1 MNRFQVD
8 GRLANITQNL
18 GTIPIAHRDT
28 NLAQLSSAF
37 EAIQNLKSLEV
48 ISDFRDG
55 IIGMIVSKMDPLETQ
70 RISLP
75 KEPFL
80 GLQVKS
86 FLTQIKTEKV
96 CGVVSKKP
104 IKLVGDVG
112 EKEILGIVT
121 AHKLS
126 KIHSAW
132 VALEFIK
139 PMCMDIQKTGY
150 LKSIASLVSLS
161 GFDLLSRMCCLQ
173 PECDPF
179 GLKSIKDKSELQF
192 LPDANPRM
200 TKMEYALL
208 VTFRGLLDSEQSILG
223 LMAEGKSNGEIAKI
237 LFVSDS
243 SIRNASSRIYN
254 KIGAR
259 NRQDAVVLH
268 TRHQQLTSIFGD

>member
-1 MNRFQVD
+1 
-8 GRLANITQNL
+8 
-18 GTIPIAHRDT
+18 
-28 NLAQLSSAF
+28 
-37 EAIQNLKSLEV
+37 
-48 ISDFRDG
+48 
-55 IIGMIVSKMDPLETQ
+55 
-70 RISLP
+70 
-75 KEPFL
+75 
-80 GLQVKS
+80 
-86 FLTQIKTEKV
+86 
-96 CGVVSKKP
+96 
-104 IKLVGDVG
+104 
-112 EKEILGIVT
+112 
-121 AHKLS
+121 
-126 KIHSAW
+126 
-132 VALEFIK
+132 
-139 PMCMDIQKTGY
+139 
-150 LKSIASLVSLS
+150 
-161 GFDLLSRMCCLQ
+161 MCCLQ

-208 VTFRGLLDSEQSILG
+208 ETFRGLLDSEQSILG